1 MADATATPKTA
12 AVVEVESVSKGDA
25 SKHKDRSAQAERRQR
40 HKIANVPT
48 PSRAGRFPVL
58 AERSGQQQQQQRCQP
73 GSLEDVLRRKGID
86 EAWNTLEEMQRKSVT
101 CDKYSVSRLLMKTV
115 GDARSRLNAPR
126 VYRGIGLVERFIEA
140 QPTDVDEVLFNAL
153 LDTCC
158 RLKDLPRLESIA
170 YRMKELKVTP
180 SPVTLGILVKTYGQ
194 AGDSQKVLQL
204 WTDMDQQRRSANAVT
219 YGCMIDACVKC
230 GHLGKALEIF
240 AEMKQEGKHKNT
252 ILYTTL
258 IKGCGLEKDLPK
270 ALELFR
276 EMSAEGVPC
285 NTITYNS
292 ILEACVKCNDLE
304 AAEGIV
310 QDMLSTACSVQPD
323 LITFST
329 VLKGY
334 CHSGCLDKAL
344 QMLDSIKGRGLH
356 CDELVY
362 NTLMDGCVKAHDLP
376 SGVRLFEEMIGAGLR
391 PSAITHSILTRLH
404 LRVSTEEEA
413 NDAVAQLY
421 QVHGIERPSG
431 SSDTRRSAMDRS
443 AHYARGSPL
452 ASPTASDG
460 AWSAFGF
467 ETMTALA
474 ASPMAEGSPVSG
486 SPLASPMFGG
496 GNAFCMPT
504 MSPMGS
510 PCGGQAS
517 LTWMSAPGG
526 YTSAPMAAFGP
537 VPALPHGM
545 GQQSGAMGF
554 ASQPSFPSTCMAMGP
569 GSCTMTPGGGEAMQL
584 VAVPMMFSTGS
595 APCGDCCD
603 MPPQAQMPLQGSP
616 VVGMPVPTSQVAV
629 TQSSPVGPAMCPQMQ
644 TAALQQPVD
653 PQQLQQNA
661 QMAVQMQQAQM
672 MQMQPMPQM
681 LQVPQVM
688 QMMQMPQMQQVPQMP
703 HMPQMMQMMPQQ
715 QAQGPIAYFEN
726 FGGQRF
732 IG

>member
-276 EMSAEGVPC
+276 EMSTEGVPC

-292 ILEACVKCNDLE
+292 ILEACVKCNDLQ
-304 AAEGIV
+304 AAEEIV
-310 QDMLSTACSVQPD
+310 QGMLSTTCSVQPD

-344 QMLDSIKGRGLH
+344 QMLESIKGRGLH

-391 PSAITHSILTRLH
+391 PSSITHSILTRLH
-404 LRVSTEEEA
+404 LRVSTEDEA
-413 NDAVAQLY
+413 NEAVAQLY
-421 QVHGIERPSG
+421 QVHGIERPSV
-431 SSDTRRSAMDRS
+431 SSDTRRNATDRS
-443 AHYARGSPL
+443 AHYAHSSPM

-460 AWSAFGF
+460 AWNAFGF
-467 ETMTALA
+467 ENMSPLV
-474 ASPMAEGSPVSG
+474 ASPMAEGSPAS
-486 SPLASPMFGG
+486 SSQMASPMFGG

-504 MSPMGS
+504 MSPMSS
-510 PCGGQAS
+510 PCGQAT
-517 LTWMSAPGG
+517 LTWMTSQGG
-526 YTSAPMAAFGP
+526 YMTAPMTAFGP
-537 VPALPHGM
+537 VPTLPNGM
-545 GQQSGAMGF
+545 GQQSGVMSFGAQ
-554 ASQPSFPSTCMAMGP
+554 SSFPSTCMAMGP
-569 GSCTMTPGGGEAMQL
+569 GGCAMTPGGGEAMQL
-584 VAVPMMFSTGS
+584 VAVPMMLSPGS
-595 APCGDCCD
+595 APYTDFGD
-603 MPPQAQMPLQGSP
+603 MTPQPQMPSQGCA
-616 VVGMPVPTSQVAV
+616 VVDMPVPTPQAMATPSA
-629 TQSSPVGPAMCPQMQ
+629 PAGPTFFPQMQ
-644 TAALQQPVD
+644 TTVVQQLSD
-653 PQQLQQNA
+653 PQHTQQMQLTA
-661 QMAVQMQQAQM
+661 QMQQAQM
-672 MQMQPMPQM
+672 MQMQQMPQM
-681 LQVPQVM
+681 LHMPPTM
-688 QMMQMPQMQQVPQMP
+688 QMMQMPQMQQ
-703 HMPQMMQMMPQQ
+703 MPQVMQMMPQQ
-715 QAQGPIAYFEN
+715 QAQGPVVYFEN
-726 FGGQRF
+726 FGGQSF
-732 IG
+732 MG